1 MTEQWGEQM
10 CFFDPDLWC
19 GKMYP
24 EACPAPVKDTAEK
37 TSRPS
42 SKKSAKSSA
51 KKLPLFLCLKE
62 AGPMQDASAE
72 WVIAEPR
79 FPSLGDFTI
88 VNGGEFLN
96 VENESVCLP
105 ILMENQQQKCYLSL
119 NCGEKPRTIVQTRL
133 SEILEESTADR
144 YRLSER
150 ACLGILNRA
159 QRRGKELP
167 PELKEALLRQCG
179 SGGCVQSDD

>member
-10 CFFDPDLWC
+10 SFFDPDLWC

-24 EACPAPVKDTAEK
+24 EACPAPVKDTAGK

-42 SKKSAKSSA
+42 STKSAKSSA

-72 WVIAEPR
+72 WVTAESP
-79 FPSLGDFTI
+79 FPLPTDYTMHSF
-88 VNGGEFLN
+88 GESPS
-96 VENESVCLP
+96 VERES
-105 ILMENQQQKCYLSL
+105 
-119 NCGEKPRTIVQTRL
+119 RL
-133 SEILEESTADR
+133 SQILEDSTPQK
-144 YRLSER
+144 YYLSER

-159 QRRGKELP
+159 SKRGKELP
-167 PELKEALLRQCG
+167 QELKAALLRQCG